1 MGIPSLEVNPSSLV
15 NILTLRYDP
24 TQKSSLPKYTPKN
37 FVPSQEIPSLEKIE
51 KLIIKN
57 ITSKIPKDTDS
68 ISIALSGGVDSTLVL
83 AFMRKIFPKMTI
95 NAISVKFANSID
107 ETIPAAKIAEKFEA
121 KQIIINI
128 ENYLEELPRAISI
141 IKQPFWDTHW
151 YYVSKRAQS
160 LSKFLAS
167 GDGGDEIF
175 GGYTFRYKKFLETT
189 TNTSTS
195 QEKIKAY
202 LSCHER
208 DRVPD
213 QDKLFHKDVNF
224 SWNSIYNVLSTFF
237 ENNLDRLDQVLL
249 ADYNGKLLYNFSPV
263 NNSLQEHFGL
273 TSVSPFVSTDI
284 ISYFL
289 PIQNKFKYNKNENIG
304 KLLLRKLLVKYDA
317 DMLVTNE
324 KLGFNVNTQN
334 LWKKYGQKLC
344 EKYLVGGYIVEN
356 NIINSNWIE
365 CYISQEDL
373 EIKYVNKFLG
383 LLAVEIWYR
392 LFITKDLDSNTT
404 LG

>member
-1 MGIPSLEVNPSSLV
+1 MDIPSLQVNPSSLV

-24 TQKSSLPKYTPKN
+24 TQKPSLPKYTSKN

-273 TSVSPFVSTDI
+273 TSVSPFVSEDI

-334 LWKKYGQKLC
+334 LWKKYGRRLC

-365 CYISQEDL
+365 CYISKEDL

-404 LG
+404 LD

>member
-1 MGIPSLEVNPSSLV
+1 MDIPSLQVNPSSLV

-24 TQKSSLPKYTPKN
+24 TQKPSLPKYTSKN
-37 FVPSQEIPSLEKIE
+37 FAPSQEIPSLEKIE
-51 KLIIKN
+51 KIIIKN
-57 ITSKIPKDTDS
+57 INSKIPKTTDS

-83 AFMRKIFPKMTI
+83 AFLRKIFPKITI

-121 KQIIINI
+121 KQTVINI
-128 ENYLEELPRAISI
+128 ENYLKELPRAISI

-151 YYVSKRAQS
+151 YYVSKKAQS

-263 NNSLQEHFGL
+263 NNSLQEHFCL

-289 PIQNKFKYNKNENIG
+289 PIQNKFKYNKNENNGWFTPKG
-304 KLLLRKLLVKYDA
+304 KYS
-317 DMLVTNE
+317 
-324 KLGFNVNTQN
+324 G
-334 LWKKYGQKLC
+334 
-344 EKYLVGGYIVEN
+344 
-356 NIINSNWIE
+356 
-365 CYISQEDL
+365 
-373 EIKYVNKFLG
+373 
-383 LLAVEIWYR
+383 
-392 LFITKDLDSNTT
+392 
-404 LG
+404 